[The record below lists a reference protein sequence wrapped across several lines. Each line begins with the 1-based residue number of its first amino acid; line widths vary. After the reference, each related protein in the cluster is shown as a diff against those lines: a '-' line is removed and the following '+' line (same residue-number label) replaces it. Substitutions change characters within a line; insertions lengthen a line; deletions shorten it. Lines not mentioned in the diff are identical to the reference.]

1 MSRTPSDIIKFIQET
16 LSQHKKHWENKNAEM
31 ARYRNAYLTQ
41 FWKNERHSA
50 EMIRVEV
57 SEGYSF
63 IESYVAS
70 LFSKAPAVE
79 IGKDEVKKEEAVIA
93 ETLVNRFL
101 YDQRKA
107 IENASRMALIYPSGF
122 LKLAPRDSTDI
133 FNKVSV
139 RALEPWSVIVDR
151 DAGTWKD
158 QRFCGHHYYLPVHE
172 AKQLYGNRKFKAV
185 PREDYFENNERYSGR
200 KVELSDEYMY
210 IEVVEFYDFLF
221 DKMYIWSPNY
231 QQGNKLLVNEMIPV
245 RTYDDEPLAS
255 IVPLYYSRVPDKPMD
270 GMSAMSRIYDQLH
283 EKNILRTFWANSV
296 RRDSRQ
302 FLYKS
307 EHLDDEAL
315 AKITAGVDGAMIGVD
330 SETLDGLIK
339 VVEVPPISS
348 NFDRY
353 SSTVD
358 ADLQR
363 GSILAPFSKGVATR
377 ATATE
382 ITALAQ
388 YSASEVGRMA
398 VERDEAV
405 TDLATLYLRMLSV
418 LLEETESA
426 IITVNGNT
434 EVINSDTITAKYRL
448 AALDQAATPL
458 SETLR
463 RQNLVQLL
471 PLLQQLGVD
480 PDKMKEEIVRM
491 FDLPVSFLEAIQP
504 VAPEMSGAPGPDEL
518 SEREPTGADALAN
531 ELLGQQR
538 AMDLPV
544 QGAGGIA

>member
-1 MSRTPSDIIKFIQET
+1 MC
-16 LSQHKKHWENKNAEM
+16 
-31 ARYRNAYLTQ
+31 
-41 FWKNERHSA
+41 
-50 EMIRVEV
+50 IR
-57 SEGYSF
+57 
-63 IESYVAS
+63 
-70 LFSKAPAVE
+70 
-79 IGKDEVKKEEAVIA
+79 
-93 ETLVNRFL
+93 
-101 YDQRKA
+101 
-107 IENASRMALIYPSGF
+107 
-122 LKLAPRDSTDI
+122 
-133 FNKVSV
+133 
-139 RALEPWSVIVDR
+139 DR
-151 DAGTWKD
+151 
-158 QRFCGHHYYLPVHE
+158 HE

-231 QQGNKLLVNEMIPV
+231 QQGNKLLVNETIPV

-518 SEREPTGADALAN
+518 SEREATGADALAN

>member
-1 MSRTPSDIIKFIQET
+1 MSRTPSDVIKFIQET
-16 LSQHKKHWENKNAEM
+16 LSQHKKHWEDKNSEM

-41 FWKNERHSA
+41 FWKNERHAA

-79 IGKDEVKKEEAVIA
+79 IGKDEVSKEEAIIA

-101 YDQRKA
+101 YDQRKS

-151 DAGTWKD
+151 DAGTWRD

-172 AKQLYGNRKFKAV
+172 AKQLYGNRKFSAV

-231 QQGNKLLVNEMIPV
+231 QQGNKLLVNETIPV

-353 SSTVD
+353 SNVVD

-418 LLEETESA
+418 LLEDTDSA
-426 IITVNGNT
+426 IITVNGKT
-434 EVINSDTITAKYRL
+434 EVITSDTITAKYRL

-491 FDLPVSFLEAIQP
+491 FDLPVSFLDAIQP
-504 VAPEMSGAPGPDEL
+504 VAPEVSSTPGPDEL
-518 SEREPTGADALAN
+518 SERPASGPDALAD